1 MDFLVG
7 LHSLIRWVV
16 VVVAVI
22 ALVRYA
28 LALAGRAQ
36 PSRMD
41 RGLMSGYT
49 GLLDLNVLLGLIVIV
64 SASISAGQLAIV
76 WVEHGVTNIIGVAV
90 AHIFARR
97 AQKQTDDKAVARLR
111 LIGVVVSMAII
122 VVGVAIV
129 DGWRR

>member
-7 LHSLIRWVV
+7 LHSLVRWVIV
-16 VVVAVI
+16 LVAVV

-28 LALAGRAQ
+28 LVLAGRAQ
-36 PSRMD
+36 PGGMD

-64 SASISAGQLAIV
+64 SASISAGQLAVV
-76 WVEHGVTNIIGVAV
+76 WIEHAVTNIIGVAV

-97 AQKQTDDKAVARLR
+97 VKKQTDEKVAERER
-111 LIGVVVSMAII
+111 LIGVVVSMLII
-122 VVGVAIV
+122 VVGVALV
-129 DGWRR
+129 NGWQR